1 MVPDLRAVPNAI
13 HAGRLNLGA
22 TFTEVVRLESLT
34 HRAFSIKSAVSDK
47 GVEIK
52 SVSKNEY
59 HVTVVGKAL
68 DNQEMYVRFTI
79 ADNELVTVPVR
90 YVGEVQP

>member
-13 HAGRLNLGA
+13 HAGRLKLGA

-34 HRAFSIKSAVSDK
+34 HRDFSIRSAVSDK

-52 SVSKNEY
+52 SVGKNEY
-59 HVTVVGKAL
+59 LVSVVGKAL
-68 DNQEMYVRFTI
+68 GDQETHLRFTT
-79 ADNELVTVPVR
+79 ADGVLVTVPVR
-90 YVGEVQP
+90 YVGEEHP

>member
-13 HAGRLNLGA
+13 HAGRLKLGA

-34 HRAFSIKSAVSDK
+34 HRDFSIRSAVSDK

-52 SVSKNEY
+52 SVNKNEY
-59 HVTVVGKAL
+59 LVSVVGKAL
-68 DNQEMYVRFTI
+68 DNQEMYVRFAI
-79 ADNELVTVPVR
+79 ADDELVTVPVR